1 MEGLDGG
8 LDGGSGWRAWVEGLD
23 GGPGWR
29 VWMEGWVEGLGEG
42 PGGGPGGGPGWRVW
56 VKGLGEGP
64 GGGPEWRPGSR
75 ASMVEDHSEQF
86 GCCLSSLQGVLYRRI
101 VYLDYLAK

>member
-23 GGPGWR
+23 GGLG
-29 VWMEGWVEGLGEG
+29 GGL
-42 PGGGPGGGPGWRVW
+42 GGGPGG
-56 VKGLGEGP
+56 
-64 GGGPEWRPGSR
+64 R